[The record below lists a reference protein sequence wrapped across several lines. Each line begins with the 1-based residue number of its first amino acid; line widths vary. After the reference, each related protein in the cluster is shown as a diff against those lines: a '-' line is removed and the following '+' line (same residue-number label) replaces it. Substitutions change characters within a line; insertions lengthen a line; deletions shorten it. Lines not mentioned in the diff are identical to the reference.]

1 MKKLYVVFFFALAI
15 SACSDKEKEEKD
27 SLMDQVMA
35 AHDEVMPKMGD
46 LRRMSKELSEKADSL
61 SGLGDS
67 TYSDQI
73 QQLRNTADKIEA
85 ANESM
90 MEWMRQ
96 FEMPDNEAPVR
107 EVLVYLREQK
117 EKIDKVREDML
128 KSLEEGEALR

>member
-1 MKKLYVVFFFALAI
+1 
-15 SACSDKEKEEKD
+15 
-27 SLMDQVMA
+27 MDQVMA

-46 LRRMSKELSEKADSL
+46 LRRLSKELGEKADSL
-61 SGLGDS
+61 AALSDS
-67 TYSDQI
+67 TYNDRI
-73 QQLRNTADKIEA
+73 QQLRTTAEKIEA

-96 FEMPDNEAPVR
+96 FEMPDNEAPVA